1 MTHGGGDIPFGSGY
15 FVVCLIATVC
25 SLTCR
30 TYCGGV
36 RLFLADDAWSE
47 LTSGAEPVVRVAA
60 ADLGQARRARARLRG
75 GAERVAVILD
85 IEVTV
90 AAQGDVRAAY
100 ASLDGKTAGV
110 RYAGTV
116 DGLAGLIA
124 DIESAEVADG
134 VTLVAAD
141 SPQDLRGLGEDVL
154 RRLAERGRIS
164 A

>member
-1 MTHGGGDIPFGSGY
+1 
-15 FVVCLIATVC
+15 
-25 SLTCR
+25 
-30 TYCGGV
+30 V

-47 LTSGAEPVVRVAA
+47 LTSGAEPAVRVAA

-75 GAERVAVILD
+75 GPERVAVILD
-85 IEVTV
+85 IEVAV
-90 AAQGDVRAAY
+90 AGDVRAAA
-100 ASLDGKTAGV
+100 ASLDGKTVGV

-134 VTLVAAD
+134 VTLIASA

>member
-1 MTHGGGDIPFGSGY
+1 
-15 FVVCLIATVC
+15 
-25 SLTCR
+25 
-30 TYCGGV
+30 V

-47 LTSGAEPVVRVAA
+47 LTSGAEPAVRVTA

-75 GAERVAVILD
+75 GPERVAVILD
-85 IEVTV
+85 IEVAV
-90 AAQGDVRAAY
+90 AGDVRVAA
-100 ASLDGKTAGV
+100 ASLAGTTAGV

-134 VTLVAAD
+134 VTLIASA
-141 SPQDLRGLGEDVL
+141 SAQDLRGLGEDVL

>member
-1 MTHGGGDIPFGSGY
+1 M
-15 FVVCLIATVC
+15 
-25 SLTCR
+25 
-30 TYCGGV
+30 
-36 RLFLADDAWSE
+36 RLFLADEAWSE

-75 GAERVAVILD
+75 GPERVAVILD
-85 IEVTV
+85 IEVAV
-90 AAQGDVRAAY
+90 AGDVRAAA
-100 ASLDGKTAGV
+100 ASLDGTTAGV

-134 VTLVAAD
+134 VTLIASA
-141 SPQDLRGLGEDVL
+141 SAQDLRGLGEDVL

>member
-1 MTHGGGDIPFGSGY
+1 M
-15 FVVCLIATVC
+15 
-25 SLTCR
+25 
-30 TYCGGV
+30 
-36 RLFLADDAWSE
+36 ADETWSE

-75 GAERVAVILD
+75 GPERVAVILD
-85 IEVTV
+85 IEVAV
-90 AAQGDVRAAY
+90 SGDVRAAY
-100 ASLDGKTAGV
+100 ASLDGRTAGV

-116 DGLAGLIA
+116 EGLAGLIA

-134 VTLVAAD
+134 VTLVATD
-141 SPQDLRGLGEDVL
+141 SPADLRGLGEDVL